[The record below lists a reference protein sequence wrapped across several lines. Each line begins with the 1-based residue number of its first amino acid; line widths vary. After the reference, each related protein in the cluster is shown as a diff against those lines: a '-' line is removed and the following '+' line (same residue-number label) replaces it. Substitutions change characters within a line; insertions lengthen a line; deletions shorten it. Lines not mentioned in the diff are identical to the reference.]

1 MNIKEDNDES
11 VAIEVLQ
18 YREKIRGKSGTT
30 HTHRPKSVL
39 FRVGQVVGN
48 LREGYKGVIIGWKI
62 DSKVNRLTLQLWVIL
77 GNFSLKYKFVC
88 SCIIIKKK
96 NMLKDF
102 MFFFLICNQVWV
114 SRGGPL
120 V

>member
-18 YREKIRGKSGTT
+18 YREKIRGRSGTT
-30 HTHRPKSVL
+30 HPFRPKSVL

-62 DSKVNRLTLQLWVIL
+62 DPKVKFIMYYQEKSIL
-77 GNFSLKYKFVC
+77 IK
-88 SCIIIKKK
+88 IIKL
-96 NMLKDF
+96 NY
-102 MFFFLICNQVWV
+102 I
-114 SRGGPL
+114 
-120 V
+120 